1 MELCDESRNGEVQYE
16 DFSRWVRGVR
26 VCVCVCACV
35 CVVCVCVCVCVCVRV
50 CNYVYIGAHGSISIE
65 GEIDLDK
72 DRAFDKLWD
81 NYMDGV
87 MGNIFLFLIFFW
99 GARLTWTRISRLINC
114 GTTTWTDFIGM
125 KLKQS
130 DAKNQKLVVVS

>member
-1 MELCDESRNGEVQYE
+1 MKAEMARSSTRISRDGSV
-16 DFSRWVRGVR
+16 VC

-35 CVVCVCVCVCVCVRV
+35 CVVRACVCVCVCARV

-87 MGNIFLFLIFFW
+87 MGNIFYICLNVFGGKIDLDKDLAFDKLWDNYMDCFYRYEAERIFF
-99 GARLTWTRISRLINC
+99 
-114 GTTTWTDFIGM
+114 
-125 KLKQS
+125 
-130 DAKNQKLVVVS
+130 

>member
-1 MELCDESRNGEVQYE
+1 MKAEMARSSTRISRDGSV
-16 DFSRWVRGVR
+16 VC

-35 CVVCVCVCVCVCVRV
+35 CVVRVCVCVCVCVRV

-87 MGNIFLFLIFFW
+87 IGMKLKEFVFKKILEIYFFNYFFDFFFW
-99 GARLTWTRISRLINC
+99 TV
-114 GTTTWTDFIGM
+114 FIGM